1 MDAQRHFWE
10 NFHRITKE
18 HWPKVLSPLGMF
30 AAVLTSF
37 WMTAVV
43 NPQRGVLLWINN
55 ILTEVGG
62 GFVEDWLQSWIQS
75 GRPPSFQE
83 VLDEVKQMKEEER
96 EILERLIIK
105 LDVLPALLHEL
116 STRLD
121 QHATSVT
128 QELRDGFRR
137 CEGQVLELKVDCL
150 QHLIERLSAQ
160 HDETRAWQNLILS
173 ELRQLR
179 DSIESMATRPGNRS
193 SHSWGK
199 DLTDAIARKIQ
210 EDVWSEIRDI
220 LEDDIV

>member
-1 MDAQRHFWE
+1 MDAQRRFWD
-10 NFHRITKE
+10 NFRRIAKE
-18 HWPKVLSPLGMF
+18 HWPKVLTPLGMF

-37 WMTAVV
+37 WMTVVV

-62 GFVEDWLQSWIQS
+62 GFVEDWLQARIRS
-75 GRPPSFQE
+75 GQAPSFQK
-83 VLDEVKQMKEEER
+83 VLDEVKQMQKEER

-105 LDVLPALLHEL
+105 LDILPALLHEIF
-116 STRLD
+116 TRMD

-128 QELRDGFRR
+128 RELREGFRH
-137 CEGQVLELKVDCL
+137 CESQVLELRVDCL

-179 DSIESMATRPGNRS
+179 TSIESMATRLRNRS
-193 SHSWGK
+193 SHPRGK
-199 DLTDAIARKIQ
+199 DLADAIARKIQ